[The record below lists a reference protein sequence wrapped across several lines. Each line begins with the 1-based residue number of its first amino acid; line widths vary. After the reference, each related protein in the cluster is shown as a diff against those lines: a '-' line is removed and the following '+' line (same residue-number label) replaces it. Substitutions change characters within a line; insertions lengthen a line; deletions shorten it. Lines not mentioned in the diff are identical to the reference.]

1 VDFFLTFSS
10 NLLRINDD
18 SMQQKM
24 ETIWIHHF
32 DGRNAGF
39 FPTILGHLS
48 GGMLSLKN
56 LATNQ
61 DNSSAEKGPSS
72 AEHQVS

>member
-1 VDFFLTFSS
+1 MGEMLD
-10 NLLRINDD
+10 
-18 SMQQKM
+18 
-24 ETIWIHHF
+24 
-32 DGRNAGF
+32 F

-61 DNSSAEKGPSS
+61 DNSSAKKGPSS